1 MAESENVCS
10 GIDVTENQ
18 DGGVIKVIKREG
30 TGDETP
36 NEGAAVYVH
45 YVGTLEDGT
54 QFDSS
59 RSRGKPFDFCLG
71 RGIEL
76 CAVAIYICGVTPW
89 FVLSASV

>member
-71 RGIEL
+71 RGKTFVQLQFIFVESL
-76 CAVAIYICGVTPW
+76 LATIC
-89 FVLSASV
+89 